1 MGELFIK
8 KADSPWDLTVV
19 ENAGEIPVDKA
30 KDEIAVS
37 TAPLQTDIKA
47 QLMFVPRTLTY
58 TVGWRALVWQN
69 KETNQFQDLTEDE
82 FNAYLDG
89 GIVTYTRGSGENAQE
104 NEGAEGTEGSSTN

>member
-1 MGELFIK
+1 MSKWE
-8 KADSPWDLTVV
+8 LTVV
-19 ENAGEIPVDKA
+19 ENAGEIPANKV
-30 KDEIAVS
+30 KDEVAVE
-37 TAPLQTDIKA
+37 TKPLLIDIKA
-47 QLMFVPRTLTY
+47 QLMIAMPKTLTY